1 MGLAYIAQ
9 AVDPIAREYMTLSR
23 DQITRSK
30 AIQRRT
36 GTTFHL
42 ATRLLPERI
51 RHPTYV
57 LYGLFRLA
65 DDVVDTEN
73 PPPEDELRARLS
85 SMRAAAIGDREA
97 DDPVVAAFAALQ
109 ERHDIPREE
118 AALFFDSMEMDV
130 DTDRYETH
138 SELQRYLRGSAA
150 AVGQMMLEVMD
161 PPEKEAARRHASAL
175 GDALQ
180 LTNFLRDVREDVLE
194 LDRIYLPEATLAEYG
209 VSHEDVEALRFSDGM
224 AAAIETELRR
234 AERWYHEGV
243 SGIEYLPADTQFAV
257 LASAVMYADYHRQIR
272 EMGYDVLTQEPELS
286 IPRRLRLLGR
296 TWLAW
301 QFSEDP
307 VSVFYKVTDLEPP
320 AVAIDDESESESVT
334 ESTSD
339 EPEGEGVVATL
350 RSSVEWTTDTLAVGP
365 IRGRS

>member
-1 MGLAYIAQ
+1 
-9 AVDPIAREYMTLSR
+9 MTLST

-65 DDVVDTEN
+65 DDVVDTQD
-73 PPPEDELRARLS
+73 PPPDDELREQLS
-85 SMRAAAIGDREA
+85 TMREA
-97 DDPVVAAFAALQ
+97 AMGNREAEDPVVAAFADLR
-109 ERHDIPREE
+109 ERHDIPRAEV
-118 AALFFDSMEMDV
+118 ARFFDSMEMDV

-138 SELQRYLRGSAA
+138 DQLERYLRGSAA

-161 PPEKEAARRHASAL
+161 PPEKEAAREHASAL

-180 LTNFLRDVREDVLE
+180 LTNFLRDVREDILE
-194 LDRIYLPEATLAEYG
+194 LDRIYLPESALAEHG
-209 VSHEDVEALRFSDGM
+209 VYHDEIEALEFSAGM
-224 AAAIETELRR
+224 ADAIEAELRR

-243 SGIEYLPADTQFAV
+243 SGIEYLPPDTQFAV

-272 EMGYDVLTQEPELS
+272 AMGYDVITQEPDLS
-286 IPRRLRLLGR
+286 IPRRLHLLAR

-301 QFSEDP
+301 QFSDDP
-307 VSVFYKVTDLEPP
+307 VSVFYTVTDIEPP
-320 AVAIDDESESESVT
+320 EHATNPSETVSESE
-334 ESTSD
+334 D
-339 EPEGEGVVATL
+339 PADGGMVATVR
-350 RSSVEWTTDTLAVGP
+350 RSVGWTTDLLPVGP
-365 IRGRS
+365 ILGRI